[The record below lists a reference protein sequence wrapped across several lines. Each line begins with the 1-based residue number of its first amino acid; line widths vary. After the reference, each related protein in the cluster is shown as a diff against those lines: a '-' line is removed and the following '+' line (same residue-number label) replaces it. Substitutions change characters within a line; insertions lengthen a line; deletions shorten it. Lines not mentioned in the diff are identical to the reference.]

1 MAQNSGTLQ
10 RKLTTLVEELKRA
23 CTTWEE
29 INSHSFPVANTLTNL
44 AIQSR
49 YVDETQYWHPQLTME
64 FPNIIQK
71 FDSKIQLL
79 IQRQNAVLAD
89 LVEKMAKQY
98 AKMLN
103 IHRELLT
110 VYERTRDSHGAAF
123 VDQQAIYLT
132 CPLKTYV
139 ERISTITDMFKSEL
153 NTKRSMVS
161 AAGFSSLTTREE
173 GMVLLSIWINQPSI
187 VESTLQD
194 WDDICSTEMN
204 S

>member
-1 MAQNSGTLQ
+1 MAQNIGTLQ
-10 RKLTTLVEELKRA
+10 RKLSTLIEELKRA
-23 CTTWEE
+23 RTIWDE
-29 INSHSFPVANTLTNL
+29 INSHAFPAANTLTNL
-44 AIQSR
+44 VIQSR

-71 FDSKIQLL
+71 FDAKMQVL
-79 IQRQNAVLAD
+79 IEKQNAIMAD

-98 AKMLN
+98 NKMLN

-123 VDQQAIYLT
+123 VDQQAIFLT

-139 ERISTITDMFKSEL
+139 ERLSTITDMFKSEL
-153 NTKRSMVS
+153 STKRSMMS
-161 AAGFSSLTTREE
+161 ATGFSSLATREE
-173 GMVLLSIWINQPSI
+173 GVVLLSIWINQPSI
-187 VESTLQD
+187 VKSALQD

>member
-1 MAQNSGTLQ
+1 
-10 RKLTTLVEELKRA
+10 
-23 CTTWEE
+23 
-29 INSHSFPVANTLTNL
+29 
-44 AIQSR
+44 
-49 YVDETQYWHPQLTME
+49 ME

-71 FDSKIQLL
+71 FDAKMQVL
-79 IQRQNAVLAD
+79 IEKQNAIMAD

-98 AKMLN
+98 NKMLN

-123 VDQQAIYLT
+123 VDQQAIFLT

-139 ERISTITDMFKSEL
+139 ERLSTITDMFKSEL
-153 NTKRSMVS
+153 STKRSMMS
-161 AAGFSSLTTREE
+161 ATGFSSLATREE
-173 GMVLLSIWINQPSI
+173 GVVLLSIWINQPSI
-187 VESTLQD
+187 VKSALQD